1 MAEEGC
7 EQLLARLSVY
17 LDGDA
22 SPDLRAEI
30 EAHLAECSDC
40 RVVVDTLRKTL
51 NLYHTASD
59 PDLPP
64 EARERLYKALHLEA
78 FLSHK

>member
-7 EQLLARLSVY
+7 EQLLGGLSAY

-22 SPDLRAEI
+22 SPDLCAEI
-30 EAHLAECSDC
+30 EAHLAGCSDC

-51 NLYHTASD
+51 SLYHTAPN

-64 EARERLYKALHLEA
+64 EARERLFKALRLER
-78 FLSHK
+78 FLPRE